1 MMIQNWSTITIES
14 LQDLLQGFINFFP
27 KMVGALLIL
36 VIGWFISIWIGKFI
50 AEILKKIKVDRIFEN
65 AKWEEALKGAELK
78 IKVSDFIGGIVKW
91 VLAIVFLSITVEILE
106 LDAFAKFLQA
116 IVAWLPNLI
125 VATAIFVVAVI
136 VADFAEKFIKAVVN
150 KMGVSCANVLGIIVR
165 WAVWIFAI
173 LAILSQL
180 GVAREIIQIL
190 VSGFVA
196 LIVISAGIAFGLGGK
211 DIAKETL
218 EELKTKLKG

>member
-1 MMIQNWSTITIES
+1 MMIQNWLTITIES

>member
-1 MMIQNWSTITIES
+1 MMIQNWLTITIES

-27 KMVGALLIL
+27 KMAGALLIL

>member
-1 MMIQNWSTITIES
+1 MYEVFWNDRKIVITHPDNV
-14 LQDLLQGFINFFP
+14 Q
-27 KMVGALLIL
+27 
-36 VIGWFISIWIGKFI
+36 
-50 AEILKKIKVDRIFEN
+50 
-65 AKWEEALKGAELK
+65 
-78 IKVSDFIGGIVKW
+78 
-91 VLAIVFLSITVEILE
+91 
-106 LDAFAKFLQA
+106 
-116 IVAWLPNLI
+116 
-125 VATAIFVVAVI
+125 
-136 VADFAEKFIKAVVN
+136 FIKAVVN

>member
-1 MMIQNWSTITIES
+1 MIQNWLTITIES

>member
-1 MMIQNWSTITIES
+1 MELLIKFLPAFGVLGLIFVFVKNVWITKQEV
-14 LQDLLQGFINFFP
+14 GTP
-27 KMVGALLIL
+27 KMVNIAKHIADGAMSFLKAEYKIL
-36 VIGWFISIWIGKFI
+36 
-50 AEILKKIKVDRIFEN
+50 
-65 AKWEEALKGAELK
+65 
-78 IKVSDFIGGIVKW
+78 
-91 VLAIVFLSITVEILE
+91 
-106 LDAFAKFLQA
+106 
-116 IVAWLPNLI
+116 
-125 VATAIFVVAVI
+125 AIFVVAVI